1 MSTETTYDSERVA
14 TLLARLRN
22 KLENITHAIW
32 LRERGGSLVE
42 SSDPDKKW
50 RADLLFAIVPLES
63 FSRLIVCPSVAI
75 RQWAEQ
81 EIVPEVEFAQ
91 KLLRAEFLSCHGK

>member
-1 MSTETTYDSERVA
+1 MTTEPKYDPEKVV

-50 RADLLFAIVPLES
+50 RAELLFAIVPLES
-63 FSRLIVCPSVAI
+63 FSRLIVCHSVAI
-75 RQWAEQ
+75 RQ
-81 EIVPEVEFAQ
+81 
-91 KLLRAEFLSCHGK
+91 